1 MAEQMSGLQPTEKD
15 LEWYKQ
21 QQQESKPLLSGIID
35 KGIEL
40 SGLAGTLVQASPVL
54 RTVLSGTEF
63 VGEKIEQGREYAE
76 GVATEE
82 SNYGTDQPLY
92 PGATRS
98 GVGLIGE
105 ASNVLRQG
113 SEFLRQGATEFAE
126 DRAVP
131 AIEQATGKQV
141 DPRAPG
147 IYGEAVGAVPGI
159 LTEEAL
165 TLGAGTAVRG
175 LRSINRIGPPPQL
188 KLGLAG
194 VSNGQEIAEAAFQPT
209 TVMKAVTTTNPE
221 ILGGV
226 RGGIQ
231 RGADLSSPE
240 QSKQLIKRSKVVE
253 DKKLAIDRHNEQLQ
267 ALEELKNDPKNLEI
281 YLNDNPEV
289 KDIYDRKNGNMK
301 RTLNSIRERK
311 SGAQEALSQAQ
322 SNVLPF
328 DKEGPNQSFFRTTQ
342 ALNEKKLE
350 ESARAV
356 KGYLEQHHLFPKG
369 VSAAF
374 FDAMDRLVA
383 SGKAEIDDLIA
394 MAEYAANQGRRTGD
408 VRQNLLNMAKD
419 PHNELHTILRDQ
431 GAEIPKSA
439 IENMLKDVKDVDDLM
454 ARWTEVLAGDVA
466 YNMDTAKIWEPLDN
480 LLKEIQSKP

>member
-1 MAEQMSGLQPTEKD
+1 MPEQMSGLNPTWEDQQWYEQQKEK
-15 LEWYKQ
+15 ERAQ
-21 QQQESKPLLSGIID
+21 QAQQFTGQTGIIGETLMGLGGYLGNAFSENSD
-35 KGIEL
+35 HPIARMARDMLGGIGHADYMAKTQAETMHGETGRQFL
-40 SGLAGTLVQASPVL
+40 EAVEIADTAVGLGAPRLIRNAPGLLQDAARAGAQDIQSLGVGQATMQAAQGLVDRIPPMPPIGPQVQLAGIPN
-54 RTVLSGTEF
+54 RNF
-63 VGEKIEQGREYAE
+63 VIPQQMG
-76 GVATEE
+76 
-82 SNYGTDQPLY
+82 SMQP
-92 PGATRS
+92 
-98 GVGLIGE
+98 
-105 ASNVLRQG
+105 
-113 SEFLRQGATEFAE
+113 
-126 DRAVP
+126 
-131 AIEQATGKQV
+131 
-141 DPRAPG
+141 
-147 IYGEAVGAVPGI
+147 
-159 LTEEAL
+159 
-165 TLGAGTAVRG
+165 
-175 LRSINRIGPPPQL
+175 
-188 KLGLAG
+188 
-194 VSNGQEIAEAAFQPT
+194 

-226 RGGIQ
+226 RGGI
-231 RGADLSSPE
+231 RTGADLTLPD
-240 QSKQLIKRSKVVE
+240 QSKQLIKRSKIVE
-253 DKKLAIDRHNEQLQ
+253 DKKLAIARHNEQLE
-267 ALEELKNDPKNLEI
+267 ALEELKNDPDNLKI
-281 YLNDNPEV
+281 YLDANPEV